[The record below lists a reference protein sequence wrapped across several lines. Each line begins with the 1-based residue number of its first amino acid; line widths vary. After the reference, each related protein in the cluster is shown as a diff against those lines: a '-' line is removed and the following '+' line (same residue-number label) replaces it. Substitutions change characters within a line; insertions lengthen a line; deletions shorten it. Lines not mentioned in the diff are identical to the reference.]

1 MSGKFDIVDATVQ
14 ALTEHVD
21 WGYYNKKEF
30 EDIDKKYLPAEGE
43 GETLASQIV
52 TAINKLIYKWYN
64 DGDVFDNVHS
74 GLSGWAND
82 LSSYANWLY
91 KYCEEAKPI
100 LYNIY
105 GMGDESDYETLLQ
118 ELADACLNE
127 EFLKEFEKPKQGSIY
142 NCEGPFEFSEFD
154 DEEEEDYYDYDEDN
168 EDDLEESKHIKTI

>member
-14 ALTEHVD
+14 ALTESVD
-21 WGYYNKKEF
+21 WSYFDKFN
-30 EDIDKKYLPAEGE
+30 DITSKYMPAE

-91 KYCEEAKPI
+91 KYAPGDVPHILKRIYDITEE
-100 LYNIY
+100 
-105 GMGDESDYETLLQ
+105 DDYEALLR
-118 ELADACLNE
+118 ELADYCLNE
-127 EFLKEFEKPKQGSIY
+127 NLLDSLEKSKQGSIY
-142 NCEGPFEFSEFD
+142 DCDGPFEFSEFD
-154 DEEEEDYYDYDEDN
+154 DEEEDYYDDEYDED
-168 EDDLEESKHIKTI
+168 EYGLEESKHIETI